1 MKRRVARL
9 LLVVPGCLLAG
20 MVLWP
25 ARPVLAEPPV
35 TPQPTTTPAPGG
47 TITENIFHTLVF
59 PFETMTK
66 AILQMSGQVLQQL
79 NAQAQGV
86 YSAALDALITSRY
99 GISPLGLGSDVA
111 STPLFADLI
120 RPHWNVT
127 FTFALLLL
135 PATLAITAL
144 TTMKT
149 SVVSVLTYADLKE
162 ALIGWAL
169 SGAGAA
175 ASFFVLGMAH
185 RLSLLAA
192 IAILQ
197 ADFGGHV
204 TGATLS
210 NMFFSAAGLSLIG
223 QLSPAAVLY
232 VAGFLLFLAGGI
244 LIGLALA
251 IAAYTALV
259 YVLTVIAPLVL
270 TLGVLPPLRWLNAL
284 WLKAVTLVIL
294 LPVVDAI
301 LLKAVTALAVGFF
314 DPASGSHSLGGFIA
328 SVFVTAGVLGAL
340 FTINWKVAEA
350 MFGALGEVHRQFQGA
365 VMGVLSLA
373 AAAAGV
379 ALGMPLA
386 GLAPAAASAGAGG
399 GGATGSGGP
408 TSLDGGG
415 SGGAPAASQ
424 NAARA
429 PEAGPQAGPPIGG
442 QSVAGLVNGRLSQ
455 ERVRALAAGTNGA
468 GDGQDSR
475 QASTDPGGS
484 NGAVSEATGEN
495 AASGQDQ
502 PSPAPAAESRGESP
516 AAHLRQAHL
525 MSGLGRAL
533 ATSHVPVLGS
543 FGAGLQAGAAVA
555 AHEADMALD
564 SRRTT
569 EALSREQLGAQGAEA
584 RQERALLDRALRW
597 EAPQLL
603 SSTPAAL
610 HDLGRDNTDLMSGAL
625 HYAMRQAGPE
635 PRASDLQDTVGVVRE
650 SYGAWLAQGRPGG
663 FAAQESFF
671 QIVREPNNA
680 ASADQLTAQLTQWSQ
695 SYGLSPAPQFSE
707 AVKRLF
713 ERGEP
718 LSS

>member
-9 LLVVPGCLLAG
+9 LLVVLGCLLAAL
-20 MVLWP
+20 VLLP

-47 TITENIFHTLVF
+47 TITENIFHTLIF

-149 SVVSVLTYADLKE
+149 SVISVLTYADLKE
-162 ALIGWAL
+162 TLIGWAL

-175 ASFFVLGMAH
+175 ASFFVLGLAH

-204 TGATLS
+204 TGATLA

-284 WLKAVTLVIL
+284 WLKAVTLVFL

-301 LLKAVTALAVGFF
+301 LLKAVTALAIGFF

-386 GLAPAAASAGAGG
+386 GLAPAAASTGAGG
-399 GGATGSGGP
+399 VGTAASGGVPPLDGSGP
-408 TSLDGGG
+408 
-415 SGGAPAASQ
+415 SGAQPASQ
-424 NAARA
+424 ATARA
-429 PEAGPQAGPPIGG
+429 PEATHQPGPMNGG
-442 QSVAGLVNGRLSQ
+442 QSVAGVVSGRLSQ
-455 ERVRALAAGTNGA
+455 ERVRSLAAGANGA
-468 GDGQDSR
+468 DNSPDSS
-475 QASTDPGGS
+475 QGSTATVGS
-484 NGAVSEATGEN
+484 NGAVAEAAGQN
-495 AASGQDQ
+495 AAPEQDNSSPT
-502 PSPAPAAESRGESP
+502 PSVESRDDNP
-516 AAHLRQAHL
+516 RTHLRQAQL
-525 MSGLGRAL
+525 MSGLGRSL
-533 ATSHVPVLGS
+533 AASHVPVLSS
-543 FGAGLQAGAAVA
+543 FGAGLQGGAAMA
-555 AHEADMALD
+555 AHEADKALD
-564 SRRTT
+564 LRRA
-569 EALSREQLGAQGAEA
+569 EAPLREQLGAQGAET
-584 RQERALLDRALRW
+584 RQDRALLDRALRW
-597 EAPQLL
+597 EAPHLL
-603 SSTPAAL
+603 SGEPPAL
-610 HDLGRDNTDLMSGAL
+610 HDLGRDNTDLMAGAL
-625 HYAMRQAGPE
+625 HYAMRQTGPE
-635 PRASDLQDTVGVVRE
+635 PRATDLRDTVGVVRE

-663 FAAQESFF
+663 FPAQAAFF
-671 QIVREPNNA
+671 QIVREPDNA

-713 ERGEP
+713 DRGET

>member
-1 MKRRVARL
+1 MKRCAARL
-9 LLVVPGCLLAG
+9 LLVVLGCLLAG
-20 MVLWP
+20 MLLWP
-25 ARPVLAEPPV
+25 TRPVLAEPPV
-35 TPQPTTTPAPGG
+35 TPEPTPTPAPGG

-66 AILQMSGQVLQQL
+66 AILQMSSQVLQQL
-79 NAQAQGV
+79 NAQAQAV
-86 YSAALDALITSRY
+86 YSAALDALISSRY

-120 RPHWNVT
+120 RPHWNVM

-144 TTMKT
+144 STLRS
-149 SVVSVLTYADLKE
+149 SVISVLTYADLKE

-169 SGAGAA
+169 SAAGAA
-175 ASFFVLGMAH
+175 ASFFVLGLAH

-192 IAILQ
+192 VAILQ

-204 TGATLS
+204 SGATLS
-210 NMFFSAAGLSLIG
+210 NMFFSAAGLSLVG

-270 TLGVLPPLRWLNAL
+270 ILGVLPPLRWLNAL
-284 WLKAVTLVIL
+284 WLKAVTLVFL

-314 DPASGSHSLGGFIA
+314 DPASGSHTLGGFIA
-328 SVFVTAGVLGAL
+328 SVFVTAGVLSAL
-340 FTINWKVAEA
+340 FVINWKVAEA

-365 VMGVLSLA
+365 VIGVLSLA

-386 GLAPAAASAGAGG
+386 GLAPAAAGAGG
-399 GGATGSGGP
+399 GGPSASGGAP
-408 TSLDGGG
+408 PLDGGG
-415 SGGAPAASQ
+415 TGGAQPAAQ
-424 NAARA
+424 TTARA
-429 PEAGPQAGPPIGG
+429 PEATHQAGPAIGG

-468 GDGQDSR
+468 GVGQDSR
-475 QASTDPGGS
+475 QGSTDTGGS
-484 NGAVSEATGEN
+484 NGAVAEATGEN

-502 PSPAPAAESRGESP
+502 PSPTPAAESRGESP

-525 MSGLGRAL
+525 MNGLGRAL
-533 ATSHVPVLGS
+533 AASHVPVLSS

-555 AHEADMALD
+555 AHEADLALD

-569 EALSREQLGAQGAEA
+569 EALSRDQLGAQGAEA

-610 HDLGRDNTDLMSGAL
+610 HDLGRDNTDLMSGAF
-625 HYAMRQAGPE
+625 HYAMRQAWPE
-635 PRASDLQDTVGVVRE
+635 PRATDMQDTVGVVRE

-663 FAAQESFF
+663 FAAQEKFF
-671 QIVREPNNA
+671 QIVSEPNNA

-695 SYGLSPAPQFSE
+695 SYGLSPTPQFSE
-707 AVKRLF
+707 SVKRLF
-713 ERGEP
+713 DRGET